1 MVYQSVSRGLAG
13 EAVVA
18 AVEGIVVDATQ
29 ALRAAVAEL
38 CRPLSA
44 AITRRHCLV
53 ESAETASLNL
63 FTCLRLQ
70 ILVSAVLRVVTFEC
84 CWMMCRIWMSGRGSV
99 RINVV
104 STRIMLWIGMCV
116 ALGLRLGFHVDSS
129 GKNSRPVIVY
139 F

>member
-1 MVYQSVSRGLAG
+1 MGQSVAAGLAG

-18 AVEGIVVDATQ
+18 AVEGIVVDAAQ

-44 AITRRHCLV
+44 AVARRHCFV
-53 ESAETASLNL
+53 ESSETASRKFL
-63 FTCLRLQ
+63 TCLRLQ
-70 ILVSAVLRVVTFEC
+70 ILVSAVLRVVTFEGG
-84 CWMMCRIWMSGRGSV
+84 WVMCRWMSGRS
-99 RINVV
+99 NVW
-104 STRIMLWIGMCV
+104 TRMLRTRMMLGIGMCV